1 MTFTKEER
9 EKLIANGKAIEKFI
23 REEIMPHLREP
34 VMIEFGDEVRRGRYQ
49 ESREREYTLTV
60 ANGRLGASYGGLSL
74 YFGDMPIY
82 FKGMTGCIDIYED
95 KSWGHEFLN
104 ALSLNWRH
112 GEFIRSCLITAVEK
126 QNEQHKKV
134 FETFEV

>member
-23 REEIMPHLREP
+23 LKEIMPNLRDT
-34 VMIEFGDEVRRGRYQ
+34 VRVDFGDR
-49 ESREREYTLTV
+49 SNPYTLCV
-60 ANGRLGASYGGLSL
+60 AKNELSITHGNLSL
-74 YFGDMPIY
+74 SFEDHIY
-82 FKGMTGCIDIYED
+82 QTGEVSLY
-95 KSWGHEFLN
+95 SPSHGHA
-104 ALSLNWRH
+104 ALYVMSLNWRH